1 MPHYIIGLQHGV
13 STSAT
18 HRADRSYIEVVPTGG
33 VRQPAQRL
41 VQATSLVNALLKLSI
56 ELGREGLKPRIVS
69 AEEVLKLDVAE
80 LNDQMLTDALLG
92 TYVFDGEAVEDYD
105 GMSIRDYSELHVL
118 VGKICLALQESG
130 IAPMNSSSV
139 ANGDGWVDYMMIEVF
154 DQPTGTY
161 RAFGSEPEDLA
172 VDRDAT
178 GWDAVLSLARGILTD
193 ASERGLL

>member
-1 MPHYIIGLQHGV
+1 MPHYIVSLQHGV
-13 STSAT
+13 PVSAA

-92 TYVFDGEAVEDYD
+92 ADTFDGEAVEDYD
-105 GMSIRDYSELHVL
+105 KVSIRDDSELHVL
-118 VGKICLALQESG
+118 VDKICLALQESG

-139 ANGDGWVDYMMIEVF
+139 ANGEGWVDYMMIEVF
-154 DQPTGTY
+154 DQPSGTY

-172 VDRDAT
+172 VDRDAS
-178 GWDAVLSLARGILTD
+178 GWNAVLSLTRGILSE